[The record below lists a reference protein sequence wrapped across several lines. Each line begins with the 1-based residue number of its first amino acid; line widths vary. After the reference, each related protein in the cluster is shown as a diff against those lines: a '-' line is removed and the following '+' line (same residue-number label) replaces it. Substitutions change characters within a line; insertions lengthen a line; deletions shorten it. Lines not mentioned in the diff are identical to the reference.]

1 LQELKKE
8 IRKNIYY
15 QGAPILIT
23 DYNLGKLLDKLIETK
38 EVSKVVD
45 LYGLKAWEAQSK
57 KNITYL
63 AVFRLLRTF
72 FTNNAISFTDLNQRE
87 DCDMMAIIKGENNY
101 IHIYQNEDN
110 IIRALSLVE
119 QGRNYIV
126 FEREEVHDEFQR
138 KIDLSSTELAVML
151 KLEIASGKILLISP
165 ENFEVMLGKST

>member
-1 LQELKKE
+1 
-8 IRKNIYY
+8 
-15 QGAPILIT
+15 
-23 DYNLGKLLDKLIETK
+23 LIETK
-38 EVSKVVD
+38 EVSKAVD

-101 IHIYQNEDN
+101 IHIYQNEDT

-119 QGRNYIV
+119 QGKNYIA
-126 FEREEVHDEFQR
+126 FESEDVLDEFQR
-138 KIDLSSTELAVML
+138 RIDVSSTELAIML
-151 KLEIASGKILLISP
+151 KLEIASGRINLITP
-165 ENFEVMLGKST
+165 ENFEVILGKFT